1 MKWISMKNYKGD
13 TGIWLVL
20 SSVKNSKQKRGRGV
34 KQVCRTVITNSA
46 KNCNWVLEFR
56 HLVTSGAV

>member
-20 SSVKNSKQKRGRGV
+20 SSVKNSEQKRGRGV
-34 KQVCRTVITNSA
+34 KQVCRTVITNST